1 MAEAKAEAHEGDLV
15 QVDVSG
21 VEASGVSFGEGIFA
35 PGEIVKIDPVTHEL
49 QVRLGFST
57 NGDLVTVPA
66 ERAKLVPVAQ
76 VTPLRE
82 ALGTGS
88 SLLDAVG

>member
-1 MAEAKAEAHEGDLV
+1 MADAREGDLV

-35 PGEIVKIDPVTHEL
+35 PAEIVKIDPVTHEL
-49 QVRLGFST
+49 HVRLGFSS

-66 ERAKLVPVAQ
+66 ERAKLVPAEQ
-76 VTPLRE
+76 VDSLRE
-82 ALGTGS
+82 ALGAGS
-88 SLLDAVG
+88 LAA